1 MSRKPSTICVVD
13 DEPSVCKALR
23 RLMVSAGFNV
33 TTYGSARAFLD
44 DNRAEAPDLLILD
57 VRMPGMDGLD
67 LHRHLVAAGSKI
79 PIVFISAHESSI
91 VQASAMEAGAVAFFL
106 KPVDEADLLGAI
118 HKALAGAYQSEP
130 VVNG

>member
-1 MSRKPSTICVVD
+1 MSSKSPTICVVD
-13 DEPSVCKALR
+13 DESSVCKALR

-44 DNRAEAPDLLILD
+44 DNRAEPPDLLILD

-67 LHRHLVAAGSKI
+67 LQRHLAAAGSKI
-79 PIVFISAHESSI
+79 PIVFISAHENSI
-91 VQASAMEAGAVAFFL
+91 VRINAMKAGAVAFFQ

-118 HKALAGAYQSEP
+118 HKALAGADQPEP